1 MHQEQSDLHELE
13 ALLEDRHRH
22 STRLRALRAN
32 REMVVGIVDLCR
44 GRDVRIFGS
53 VATGE
58 DTAASDIDLLVT
70 FDQAPSLMAL
80 ARLERELS
88 EAVGYRV
95 EVTPADNLPT
105 HKREQI
111 LEESIDL

>member
-1 MHQEQSDLHELE
+1 MRPQEPSVPELE
-13 ALLEDRHRH
+13 AHLGGGHRH
-22 STRLRALRAN
+22 STRLRAISAN
-32 REMVVGIVDLCR
+32 REMVVGIVDLYR
-44 GRDVRIFGS
+44 GRDVRNFGS

-88 EAVGYRV
+88 EAVGYPV
-95 EVTPADNLPT
+95 EVTPAGNLPT

-111 LEESIDL
+111 LEDSIDL